1 MKFVKVKARGKSYLS
16 AEKGTEFEVR
26 RRGEKQEKKK
36 QLINYKIMKY
46 RIIYL

>member
-26 RRGEKQEKKK
+26 RRGEKHEKKK
-36 QLINYKIMKY
+36 QLINYKIIEY
-46 RIIYL
+46 QNISL